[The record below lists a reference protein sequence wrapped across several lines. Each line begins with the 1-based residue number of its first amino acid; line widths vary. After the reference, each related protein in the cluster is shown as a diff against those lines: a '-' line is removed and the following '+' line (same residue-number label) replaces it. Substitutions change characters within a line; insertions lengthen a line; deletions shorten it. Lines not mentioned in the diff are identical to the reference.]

1 MSKTSSADLTGFSD
15 PLPTAKPSRPDFDAI
30 KASADLAKVIASYG
44 IELKKQGADFVGLC
58 PFHEDTKPSLHI
70 TPAKQLWHCPACGAG
85 GNVIQFVAKREACS
99 EKEAA
104 LQLLARLPG
113 VTRGSEIE
121 STTIAPPVCDPLAHS
136 ELFTA
141 IITHYHECLLGNS
154 KGGRSG
160 LDYLKKRG
168 LGSVEMLTH
177 FKLGYVDGSLKKK
190 LSPAQLAAARECG
203 LINERGNEKF
213 YQRIVVPI
221 FDEQNRPVGLY
232 GRDTTNASN
241 VAHLYLAGNHRT
253 VWNAQAAHV
262 YPDNLIVTEA
272 ILDALAL
279 WIAGNQNVIT
289 CYGAGGWTP
298 HHTTLL
304 ESAATRRVTF
314 AFDADAAGEARAR
327 QHAQALDAQG
337 IACHLLEWPQG
348 VHDANDY
355 FLYEQKTGF
364 RGTAGSFAALLT
376 KAPRFA
382 HHRDLTS
389 NPSSS
394 SRSSSAEKPPRLT
407 LTERSDEAITFQ
419 NGVLH
424 YRVKS
429 LSTAGHLRIIL
440 TAAND
445 TARHVDQ
452 LDLYAARARRG
463 FASAC
468 AERLSLEADKIEVD
482 LLALVEALESL
493 QNETRTAT
501 ATTTPIVPA
510 TPAQTAAALEWLA
523 APDLL
528 ERIAADLERLGY
540 VGEPRNKKLTY
551 LIATSRLLPKPL
563 SGIFRAQSG
572 CGKSYLMECVAEL
585 MPPEEVHYFS
595 RLTPQALYYL
605 EADALKHKLLIV
617 DERDGS
623 EESEYPI
630 RTLQTRRVLKLAV
643 PLKDPNSGKI
653 KTTVLEIHGP
663 IAYME
668 STTDAHI
675 NPENANRCF
684 ELYLDES
691 EAQTQ
696 AIFAAQRKTRTL
708 DGWRNERSK
717 TKLLER
723 HHHAQR
729 LLRPLKVIIP
739 YVHHIEFPAAWLRGR
754 RDNDRFLSL
763 IEGIAFIHQHQ
774 RKIGSENGADYI
786 EANIEDYAIAHDLAH
801 QVFAQA
807 GSDIP
812 KPVADFLTQMDAAMR
827 DAAAAAKQDIA
838 RFTFSRR
845 DVREAVQLPDYLVK
859 LYMRQVEELEMIEVH
874 RATRGSSFRY
884 RLVEQR
890 DHRATLQGLTPP
902 AELAQKWKSGTKV
915 EVSAKPTH
923 TIDEQGFDPT
933 SGSGTGTL
941 ERKKVSP

>member
-1 MSKTSSADLTGFSD
+1 MSAA
-15 PLPTAKPSRPDFDAI
+15 AKPPRPDFDAI
-30 KASADLAKVIASYG
+30 KAGADLAQVIASYG
-44 IELKKQGADFVGLC
+44 IELKKQGADLVGLC
-58 PFHEDTKPSLHI
+58 PFHEDTKPSLHV
-70 TPAKQLWHCPACGAG
+70 TPARQLWNCPACGAG
-85 GNVIQFVAKREACS
+85 GNVIQFVAKRDGLS

-113 VTRGSEIE
+113 VTRGSGME
-121 STTIAPPVCDPLAHS
+121 TVATPTVCDPLKHS

-141 IITHYHECLLGNS
+141 IITHYHECLLGSS
-154 KGGRSG
+154 KGGKSG

-168 LGSVEMLTH
+168 LGSVEMLAH

-221 FDEQNRPVGLY
+221 FDDQNRPVGLY

-241 VAHLYLAGNHRT
+241 VAHLYLAGNHRA

-279 WIAGNQNVIT
+279 WIAGNQNVIA

-298 HHTTLL
+298 HHTALL

-364 RGTAGSFAALLT
+364 RGTAESFAALLT

-382 HHRDLTS
+382 HHREPQP
-389 NPSSS
+389 NPSSP
-394 SRSSSAEKPPRLT
+394 SRSSSSAEKPPRLT
-407 LTERSDEAITFQ
+407 LSERSDEAVTFQ
-419 NGVLH
+419 NGVLN
-424 YRVKS
+424 YRVKG
-429 LSTAGHLRIIL
+429 LSTAGHLRVVL
-440 TAAND
+440 TAANA

-463 FASAC
+463 FATAC
-468 AERLSLEADKIEVD
+468 AERLSLEADKIEGD
-482 LLALVEALESL
+482 LLALVEALEKIQQQQKTTSL
-493 QNETRTAT
+493 VETK
-501 ATTTPIVPA
+501 IIPA

-696 AIFAAQRKTRTL
+696 AIFAAQRRSRTL

-717 TKLLER
+717 TQLLER

-739 YVHHIEFPAAWLRGR
+739 YVDHIEFPAAWLRGR

-763 IEGIAFIHQHQ
+763 IEGIAFLHQHQ
-774 RKIGSENGADYI
+774 RQTGHESEPDGRNADYI
-786 EANIEDYAIAHDLAH
+786 EANVEDYAMAHDLAH

-812 KPVADFLTQMDAAMR
+812 KPVADFLTQMDTAMR
-827 DAAAAAKQDIA
+827 EAATAAKQDVA

-859 LYMRQVEELEMIEVH
+859 LYMRQVEELEMIEVQ

-890 DHRATLQGLTPP
+890 DLRATLQGLTPP
-902 AELAQKWKSGTKV
+902 DQLAKKWKSGTKV
-915 EVSAKPTH
+915 EVSAKPTQ
-923 TIDEQGFDPT
+923 TIDGQYFDPT

>member
-1 MSKTSSADLTGFSD
+1 MKT
-15 PLPTAKPSRPDFDAI
+15 PRPDFDAI
-30 KASADLAKVIASYG
+30 KTSADLAQVIAGYG
-44 IELKKQGADFVGLC
+44 IELKKQGADLVGLC
-58 PFHEDTKPSLHI
+58 PFHEDTKPSLHL

-85 GNVIQFVAKREACS
+85 GNVIQFVARRDGLS

-113 VTRGSEIE
+113 VTRGSEMEATGASNI
-121 STTIAPPVCDPLAHS
+121 TPPACDPLAHS
-136 ELFTA
+136 ELFAA
-141 IITHYHECLLGNS
+141 IINHYHECLLGS
-154 KGGRSG
+154 GKGGKSG

-168 LGSVEMLTH
+168 LGSVEMLAH

-190 LSPAQLAAARECG
+190 LSPAQLKAAQQCG

-221 FDEQNRPVGLY
+221 FDAQNRPVGLY
-232 GRDTTNASN
+232 GRDTTNSSN
-241 VAHLYLAGNHRT
+241 VAHLYLAGNHRA

-279 WIAGNQNVIT
+279 WIAGNPNVIA

-298 HHTTLL
+298 HHTALL

-364 RGTAGSFAALLT
+364 RGTAESFATLLT

-382 HHRDLTS
+382 HHREPQA
-389 NPSSS
+389 NPSSP
-394 SRSSSAEKPPRLT
+394 SRSSSSPEKPPRLT
-407 LTERSDEAITFQ
+407 LTERSDEAVTFQ

-424 YRVKS
+424 YRIKG

-463 FASAC
+463 FATAC
-468 AERLSLEADKIEVD
+468 AERLSLEADKIEGD

-493 QNETRTAT
+493 QHETRTAT
-501 ATTTPIVPA
+501 TSAAPIVPA

-696 AIFAAQRKTRTL
+696 AIFAAQRRSRTL

-717 TKLLER
+717 AQLMEA

-763 IEGIAFIHQHQ
+763 IEGIAFLHQHQ

-786 EANIEDYAIAHDLAH
+786 EANVEDYAIAHDLAH

-812 KPVADFLTQMDAAMR
+812 KPVADFLTQMDTAMR
-827 DAAAAAKQDIA
+827 DAATAAKQDIA

-859 LYMRQVEELEMIEVH
+859 LYMRQVEELEMIEVQ

-890 DHRATLQGLTPP
+890 DSRATLQGLTSP

-915 EVSAKPTH
+915 EVSENPTQ
-923 TIDEQGFDPT
+923 TIDEQAFDPT

>member
-1 MSKTSSADLTGFSD
+1 MSAAPK
-15 PLPTAKPSRPDFDAI
+15 PTRPDFDAI
-30 KASADLAKVIASYG
+30 KASADLAQVIAGYG
-44 IELKKQGADFVGLC
+44 IGLKKQGADLVGLC
-58 PFHEDTKPSLHI
+58 PFHEDTKPSLHV

-85 GNVIQFVAKREACS
+85 GNVIQFVAKRDGLS

-121 STTIAPPVCDPLAHS
+121 STAAPVACDPLKHG
-136 ELFTA
+136 ELFAA
-141 IITHYHECLLGNS
+141 IITHYHETLLGS
-154 KGGRSG
+154 GKGGRSG

-168 LGSVEMLTH
+168 LGSVEMLAH

-190 LSPAQLAAARECG
+190 LSPAQLTAAKECG

-232 GRDTTNASN
+232 GRDITNASN
-241 VAHLYLAGNHRT
+241 VAHLYLAGNHRA

-262 YPDNLIVTEA
+262 HPENLIVTEA

-279 WIAGNQNVIT
+279 WIAGSQNVIA

-298 HHTTLL
+298 RHTALM
-304 ESAATRRVTF
+304 ESASTRRVTF

-327 QHAQALDAQG
+327 QHAQALDAPG

-364 RGTAGSFAALLT
+364 RGTAESFAALLA
-376 KAPRFA
+376 KAPRVA
-382 HHRDLTS
+382 HHREPQANS
-389 NPSSS
+389 SSS
-394 SRSSSAEKPPRLT
+394 SRSSSSSEKPPRLT
-407 LTERSDEAITFQ
+407 LSERSDEAVTFQ

-424 YRVKS
+424 YRVKG
-429 LSTAGHLRIIL
+429 LSTSGHLRIIL

-445 TARHVDQ
+445 IARHVDQ

-463 FASAC
+463 FATAC
-468 AERLSLEADKIEVD
+468 GERLSLEADKIEGD
-482 LLALVEALESL
+482 LLALVEALEKIQQQEKTTSL
-493 QNETRTAT
+493 VETK
-501 ATTTPIVPA
+501 IVPA
-510 TPAQTAAALEWLA
+510 TPEQAAAALAWLT

-528 ERIAADLERLGY
+528 ERVASDLERLGY

-696 AIFAAQRKTRTL
+696 AIFAAQRRSRTL

-717 TKLLER
+717 ARLMEL

-763 IEGIAFIHQHQ
+763 IEGIAFLHQHQ
-774 RKIGSENGADYI
+774 RKIGHENGADYI
-786 EANIEDYAIAHDLAH
+786 EANIDDYAIAHDLASLIFT
-801 QVFAQA
+801 QTQ
-807 GSDIP
+807 GDLD
-812 KPVADFLTQMDAAMR
+812 KPVSDFLTQVEAWAGT
-827 DAAAAAKQDIA
+827 AAKAKKDRIED
-838 RFTFSRR
+838 FHFSRR
-845 DVREAVQLPDYLVK
+845 DVRDAIKLPDHITK
-859 LYMRQVEELEMIEVH
+859 RYMRQIEELEYVEVR
-874 RATRGSSFRY
+874 RAVNGGSYRY
-884 RLVEQR
+884 RLLPQKKAPDV
-890 DHRATLQGLTPP
+890 
-902 AELAQKWKSGTKV
+902 LAQLTTPQALAAKWNSV
-915 EVSAKPTH
+915 PA
-923 TIDEQGFDPT
+923 
-933 SGSGTGTL
+933 
-941 ERKKVSP
+941 

>member
-1 MSKTSSADLTGFSD
+1 MSAA
-15 PLPTAKPSRPDFDAI
+15 PKPPRPDFDAI
-30 KASADLAKVIASYG
+30 KASADLVKVISNYG
-44 IELKKQGADFVGLC
+44 IGLKKQGADFVGLC
-58 PFHEDTKPSLHI
+58 PFHEDTKPSLHV

-85 GNVIQFVAKREACS
+85 GNVIQFVAKRDGLS

-121 STTIAPPVCDPLAHS
+121 SAAPVACDPLAHG

-141 IITHYHECLLGNS
+141 IISHYHECLLGS
-154 KGGRSG
+154 GKGGKSG

-168 LGSVEMLTH
+168 LGSAEMLAH

-190 LSPAQLAAARECG
+190 LSPAQITAARECG

-221 FDEQNRPVGLY
+221 YESGPDGQQNRPVGLY
-232 GRDTTNASN
+232 GRDITNASS
-241 VAHLYLAGNHRT
+241 VAHLYLAGNHRA

-262 YPDNLIVTEA
+262 YPEHLIVTEA

-279 WIAGNQNVIT
+279 WTAGNHNVIA

-298 HHTTLL
+298 HHAILL
-304 ESAATRRVTF
+304 ERAGTRRVTF

-327 QHAQALDAQG
+327 QHAQTLDAQG

-364 RGTAGSFAALLT
+364 RGTAESFAALLT
-376 KAPRFA
+376 KAPHFA
-382 HHRDLTS
+382 HHREPQP
-389 NPSSS
+389 NPSSP
-394 SRSSSAEKPPRLT
+394 SRSSSSEKPPRLT

-419 NGVLH
+419 NGVLN
-424 YRVKS
+424 YRIKN
-429 LSTAGHLRIIL
+429 LSSSGHLRVIL

-445 TARHVDQ
+445 SVRHVDA
-452 LDLYAARARRG
+452 LDLNAARARRS
-463 FASAC
+463 FATAC
-468 AERLSLEADKIEVD
+468 AERLALEADKIEGD
-482 LLALVEALESL
+482 LLALVEALENL
-493 QNETRTAT
+493 QQQERS
-501 ATTTPIVPA
+501 TTTTTNPVV
-510 TPAQTAAALEWLA
+510 TPMSETEKAAALAWLQRA
-523 APDLL
+523 NLL
-528 ERIAADLERLGY
+528 DHIAADLERLGY

-572 CGKSYLMECVAEL
+572 CGKSFLMECVAEL

-668 STTDAHI
+668 STTDARI

-696 AIFAAQRKTRTL
+696 AIFAAQRRSRTL

-717 TKLLER
+717 AKLLEQ

-739 YVHHIEFPAAWLRGR
+739 YVDHIEFPAAWLRGR

-763 IEGIAFIHQHQ
+763 IEGIAFLHQHQ
-774 RKIGSENGADYI
+774 RKIGHENGADYI
-786 EANIEDYAIAHDLAH
+786 EASVEDYAIAHDLASLI
-801 QVFAQA
+801 FAQTQ
-807 GSDIP
+807 GDLN
-812 KPVADFLTQMDAAMR
+812 KPVSDFLTQVEAWAT
-827 DAAAAAKQDIA
+827 AAAKAKKD
-838 RFTFSRR
+838 RLEDFHFSRR
-845 DVREAVQLPDYLVK
+845 DVRDAIKLPDHITK
-859 LYMRQVEELEMIEVH
+859 RYMRQIEELEYVEVR
-874 RATRGSSFRY
+874 RAVNGGSYRY
-884 RLVEQR
+884 RLLPQKKAPDV
-890 DHRATLQGLTPP
+890 
-902 AELAQKWKSGTKV
+902 LAQLTTPQALAAKWNATT
-915 EVSAKPTH
+915 P
-923 TIDEQGFDPT
+923 
-933 SGSGTGTL
+933 
-941 ERKKVSP
+941 